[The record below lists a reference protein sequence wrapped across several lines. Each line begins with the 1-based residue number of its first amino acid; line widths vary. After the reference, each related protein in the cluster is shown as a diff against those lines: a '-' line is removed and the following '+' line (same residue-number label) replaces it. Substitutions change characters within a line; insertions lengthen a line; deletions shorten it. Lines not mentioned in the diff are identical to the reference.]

1 MIIEYGNV
9 SVMVVVLNFIVIVM
23 QLFNV
28 IVFNRINGII
38 INISKL
44 LYEIFEEVDINLMVI
59 DDVF

>member
-44 LYEIFEEVDINLMVI
+44 MYEIFEEVDINLMVI

>member
-44 LYEIFEEVDINLMVI
+44 FYEIFEEVDINLMVI